1 MRLIDEDGRQLGIL
15 ATREALAIAQGR
27 GLDLVEVAPQA
38 NPPVCRLMDYGKYL
52 YERAKRERK
61 ARRAQKSTEMKEV
74 RLRPKTSDHDR
85 ARLMRRA
92 RTFLQDGFRV
102 RVRVR
107 FRGREMAYPDIGRRV
122 LEGMAEEVQELATV
136 ELRPKMEGR
145 SIIMILSPIADK

>member
-1 MRLIDEDGRQLGIL
+1 
-15 ATREALAIAQGR
+15 
-27 GLDLVEVAPQA
+27 
-38 NPPVCRLMDYGKYL
+38 MDYGKYL